1 MNLSITNFITSFSRE
16 RISVYQ
22 NYIHSSEPNLL
33 PADISL
39 KSLKLYLWNIQ
50 ISSALFEVI
59 NLYEVTLRNKIF
71 AVVNTEFSDSINDY
85 FFKKRLSFFFK
96 KKLNELGASTI
107 RAPMIV
113 SRLNFSFWTEVLNK
127 HFYYSGSV
135 DKSGHPLYPRLYNF
149 NRSLFS
155 INRKLTRE
163 DYNKLT
169 KKLIKINDEV
179 NELRNRI
186 CHHEPIFKS
195 KLRAIYIKM
204 LFVLR
209 YLDTNVYQ
217 LAKEIERVNKLLKKF
232 EDEINP

>member
-22 NYIHSSEPNLL
+22 NYIRSSEPNLL

-71 AVVNTEFSDSINDY
+71 AVVNSEFSDSINDHY
-85 FFKKRLSFFFK
+85 FKKRLSFFFRN
-96 KKLNELGASTI
+96 KLDELGASTI
-107 RAPMIV
+107 SAPMIV
-113 SRLNFSFWTEVLNK
+113 SRLNFAFWTEVLNK

-149 NRSLFS
+149 NSSLFS

-195 KLRAIYIKM
+195 KLRAIYINM

-209 YLDTNVYQ
+209 YLDTNVYK
-217 LAKEIERVNKLLKKF
+217 LTKEIERVNKLLKKF